1 MSAGAMNETLRPN
14 SLKALLMLL
23 LALVLAACTTQAE
36 EPPLKGASMGGPFE
50 LTGPDG
56 RRVNSNQ
63 FAGRYRL
70 VYFGFTFC
78 PDVCPTDL
86 QAIGAAMRGFEQSD
100 PERAQRVQPI
110 FITVDPRRDTP
121 DVMRRYT
128 ANFHPRILGLTGSE
142 TEIGNVARTH
152 GIFFTRGQPD
162 AQGNYSVDH
171 ASYMVLYGPQGEPI
185 AMATREQGSA
195 GIGEMLERW
204 VR

>member
-1 MSAGAMNETLRPN
+1 MNETTRP
-14 SLKALLMLL
+14 SLPAALLAML
-23 LALVLAACTTQAE
+23 LALVLSACATQAE
-36 EPPLKGASMGGPFE
+36 EPPLKGAAMGGPFE

-56 RRVNSNQ
+56 RRVSSSQ
-63 FAGRYRL
+63 FNGRYRL

-78 PDVCPTDL
+78 PDVCPIDL
-86 QAIGAAMRGFEQSD
+86 QAIGAALRQFEGSD
-100 PERAQRVQPI
+100 PERAARVQPI

-121 DVMRRYT
+121 EVMRRYT

-142 TEIGNVARTH
+142 QEIGNVARSH

-171 ASYMVLYGPQGEPI
+171 AAYSVLYGPGGEPI
-185 AMATREQGSA
+185 AMATREQGQA
-195 GIGEMLERW
+195 GLVEMLDRW